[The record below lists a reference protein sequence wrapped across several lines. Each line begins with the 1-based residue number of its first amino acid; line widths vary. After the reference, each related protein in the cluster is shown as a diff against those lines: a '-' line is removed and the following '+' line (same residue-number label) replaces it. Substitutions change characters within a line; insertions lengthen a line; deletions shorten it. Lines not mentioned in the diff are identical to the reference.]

1 MKQARSMISFR
12 AAWLKT
18 LVRSLR
24 RGAVDHQ
31 PLSIY
36 DFLPFGF
43 LFTSFFLIRVA
54 KESMYYKR

>member
-1 MKQARSMISFR
+1 MISFR

-54 KESMYYKR
+54 QESMSYKR